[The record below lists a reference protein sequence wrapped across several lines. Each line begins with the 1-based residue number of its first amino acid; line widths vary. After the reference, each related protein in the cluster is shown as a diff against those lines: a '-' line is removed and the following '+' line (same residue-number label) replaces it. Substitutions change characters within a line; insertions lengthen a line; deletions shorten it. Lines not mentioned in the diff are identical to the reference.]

1 MFSEVIAM
9 DLYTLNESQTIELKE
24 ASDRLPANLFE
35 TYSSFA
41 NTCGGVIYLGVKE
54 KKPRNIIS
62 GVTNSP
68 MLKKAFFDAI
78 HNKTKVSVA
87 MGGDEMWREIELE
100 GKTVIEITV
109 KEAPISLKPVYLN
122 GNPAFS
128 YLRSA
133 DGDYVASPF
142 ERRALELD
150 AVPQKF
156 DMRPNS
162 GGYGLGDL
170 NAETLS
176 AYRAIFNA
184 RNPDNLLISDT
195 DEEFFTHIGA
205 LRKNESGKLIA
216 TNAAVLLFGNYLI
229 IKESFPEYNLDY
241 REQISGSS
249 RWDYRLDSSSLT
261 WSGNA
266 FDFYRNLISHLQPK
280 LPNRFHLNGV
290 YEDGGEGIME
300 CVREGLTNAIAN
312 CDYLLPGGVRVI
324 YDGNSVFF
332 QNAGKLRLPLTQVLA
347 GGDSDPR
354 NEGVM
359 NLLHLAKIG
368 DKAGEG
374 VPNVFRRM
382 RSLGL
387 PNPILKQT
395 SAPFKT
401 SLTLIISSSLQSDNT
416 ALDSKIVQFLTEN
429 GPSSVTQIAEG
440 LGVHNSMVSLSLK
453 KLGRS
458 GLVMDNGKK
467 TRGKMFWLYR
477 PNNEKTNF

>member
-1 MFSEVIAM
+1 M
-9 DLYTLNESQTIELKE
+9 DLYTLKESQTIELKE
-24 ASDRLPANLFE
+24 ASDRLPSNLFE

-41 NTCGGVIYLGVKE
+41 NTCGGVIYLGVRE
-54 KKPRNIIS
+54 KAPRNIIV
-62 GVTNSP
+62 GVKNLP
-68 MLKKAFFDAI
+68 MLKKAFFDTI
-78 HNKTKVSVA
+78 HNKSKVSVA
-87 MGGDEMWREIELE
+87 MGGDEMWREIEID
-100 GKTVIEITV
+100 GKTVVEIQIN
-109 KEAPISLKPVYLN
+109 EAPISLKPVYLN
-122 GNPAFS
+122 GNPAFA

-133 DGDYVASPF
+133 DGDYLASTF
-142 ERRALELD
+142 ERRAMELD

-162 GGYGLGDL
+162 GGYGLKDL
-170 NAETLS
+170 NVETLN

-195 DEEFFTHIGA
+195 DEEFFARIGA
-205 LRKNESGKLIA
+205 LRKNENGNLVA

-241 REQISGSS
+241 REQVSGSS
-249 RWDYRLDSSSLT
+249 RWDYRLDASSLT

-280 LPNRFHLNGV
+280 LPNRFHLSGV

-324 YDGNSVFF
+324 YDGYSVFF
-332 QNAGKLRLPLTQVLA
+332 QNAGKLRLPLSQVLI

-374 VPNVFRRM
+374 IPNVFRRM

-387 PNPILKQT
+387 PDPILKQT

-401 SLTLIISSSLQSDNT
+401 SLTLFVSSSLRSDDST
-416 ALDSKIVQFLTEN
+416 LDSKVLHYLTEN
-429 GPSSVTQIAEG
+429 GPSSVSEIAKG
-440 LGVHNSMVSLSLK
+440 LSVNNAMISISLK
-453 KLGRS
+453 
-458 GLVMDNGKK
+458 GLVNSGIVANNGKK
-467 TRGKMFWLYR
+467 TRGKKFWI
-477 PNNEKTNF
+477 NGGESKIG